1 LILEAEMKDEC
12 VECKLD
18 IESVILGWYIWYVL
32 WAVMTIFVLYPW
44 EIGLLSQRNW
54 IEIYGLNF

>member
-1 LILEAEMKDEC
+1 MKDEC

-44 EIGLLSQRNW
+44 GCYIPEKLD
-54 IEIYGLNF
+54 